1 MTYRCGAN
9 EEAHSAADPVSP
21 FRRRFRYGGAPF
33 TQGDFVSCSQL
44 IATLQEPRNAEK
56 LTAEQ
61 KKKLLAMQEY
71 LLGNDPGE
79 IQKIVKEAQKTASH
93 QGWRN
98 DDLLKHASQLIRR
111 AEYWKQR
118 GIPEYQELSDAAAKL
133 LEQAGDNGSSDI
145 AIRLVILQTKISI
158 STASFRN
165 L

>member
-9 EEAHSAADPVSP
+9 EEAHSAADLLSAAD
-21 FRRRFRYGGAPF
+21 FDTAEHLF

-44 IATLQEPRNAEK
+44 IAALQDSRNAEK

-145 AIRLVILQTKISI
+145 AIRLVILQTKN
-158 STASFRN
+158 FN
-165 L
+165 LNGEF